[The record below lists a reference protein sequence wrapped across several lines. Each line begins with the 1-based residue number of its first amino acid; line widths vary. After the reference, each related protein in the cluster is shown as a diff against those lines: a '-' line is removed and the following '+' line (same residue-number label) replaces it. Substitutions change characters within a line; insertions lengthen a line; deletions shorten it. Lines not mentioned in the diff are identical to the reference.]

1 MGYKGKVKF
10 MPVTIGYLPSGI
22 LGKKWDISKKYKRLV
37 KIKKLF
43 NDFN

>member
-22 LGKKWDISKKYKRLV
+22 LGKKWDISKKYTRKR
-37 KIKKLF
+37 KILNLF
-43 NDFN
+43 NE

>member
-10 MPVTIGYLPSGI
+10 MPVTIGYLPSG
-22 LGKKWDISKKYKRLV
+22 KKWDISKKYTRKR
-37 KIKKLF
+37 KILNLF